1 MPYMNDILSQKL
13 NLTKNMTRLLKEKL
27 LYMYGINSK
36 LGQFFFLKPSFII
49 HMVS

>member
-13 NLTKNMTRLLKEKL
+13 NLTKNMTRLLKEKM

-36 LGQFFFLKPSFII
+36 LGQFFLKPSFII